1 MVLKYVLKNFSRRK
15 VRTILM
21 ILSLLVSIGLIVT
34 MSATVE
40 TMRQSSIDL
49 IANETGRFDL
59 SISKRDTSSDLFIPF
74 DEVAPQ
80 ILAADENITAVHS
93 RIETEIELNIDGEL
107 RQAFLLALDPDSDD
121 VGFVDVIEGE
131 YVLGDGQVA
140 LFENTAREQNL
151 SVGDRLNVAYSFPVP
166 REVGKTAVAGASQQR
181 TNESFLITAIVR
193 QDGVA
198 QGRISRGIIAHLDD
212 AQAWLGLAGRVQSV
226 IATVDPSLYETNNS
240 ETAALRVRNI
250 GRNVQTQLGDDYQY
264 DLAKA
269 AVLRDAAQGFLAI
282 QALINTYGLMALAV
296 VGLLVYTLVLTNVQ
310 EQRRD
315 MAVLRI
321 LGGQRN
327 FLFTLV
333 IVEVLVIGL
342 IGVVLGVAFGQAVTT
357 YIVVPLIE
365 QQLAGE
371 GLVSTLRPRL
381 TVTAVLPAVI
391 SSFVVLI
398 ASSLRPAQEAART
411 KVMHAINP
419 GVADN
424 IQIEDIA
431 QLRERRP
438 NFRLFLSGL
447 ALMLIFALIT
457 GFQIVESFGGPAI
470 EVVFV
475 LLALGLMILGL
486 GLMFFITTVPFERL
500 VLLIMG
506 LIAPRLT
513 YFAQRNIGRGQT
525 RNTLISLLVLF
536 SGVLPSF
543 LATQLAMENANFAEG
558 ERQSF
563 GSPATVQTG
572 GWWLSSEEAADF
584 RLPQN
589 FRTQEFM
596 AVAGVDETAA
606 ITYAYNS
613 DGADS
618 LRFRTAGLS
627 VYGVDGDLNDVLF
640 DDLLEF
646 VDGSPAA
653 LTEILTDDRAIIISE
668 GLADYL
674 SLALGEQIKLRG
686 AGTDHETSF
695 TIVAIARKIPGF
707 SGIGRSRLTAAN
719 GSEVLISYNAFRE
732 LTTELEQPLPAP
744 DAKIVSKIF
753 FTYTAETNVH
763 ELWATISKR
772 FDQDYEFFL
781 NSLEI
786 ELEQNEQE
794 QGTQQVFLLVLTSIS
809 FTTAVFGVFAVIF
822 VTIFSRRLEIG
833 MLKAVGM
840 KRRELTGMLI
850 VESITMTLG
859 AALAGITAGAS
870 MGYISFYSSRILSQ
884 TPTRFTIDTTV
895 VPFIVILIVIAS
907 ILGATFSARRIVK
920 RRAIE
925 ILRM

>member
-21 ILSLLVSIGLIVT
+21 VLSLLVSIGLIVT

-40 TMRQSSIDL
+40 TIRQSNVDL
-49 IANETGRFDL
+49 IASETGRFDL
-59 SISKRDTSSDLFIPF
+59 SISKRDTNADLFIPF
-74 DEVAPQ
+74 DEVGPQ
-80 ILAADENITAVHS
+80 ILAADENITAVYP
-93 RIETEIELNIDGEL
+93 RIETQIELNIDGEL
-107 RQAFLLALDPDSDD
+107 RQGFLLALDPDVDD
-121 VGFVDVIEGE
+121 VGFIDVVEGE

-151 SVGDRLNVAYSFPVP
+151 VVGDRVNVSYSFPVP

-181 TNESFLITAIVR
+181 TNESFVVSAIVR

-212 AQAWLGLAGRVQSV
+212 AQAWLGLSGRVQSV
-226 IATVDPSLYETNNS
+226 IATVEPSLYETNNS

-250 GRNVQTQLGDDYQY
+250 GRTVQQTLGDDYQY
-264 DLAKA
+264 ELAKA
-269 AVLRDAAQGFLAI
+269 AVLRDAAQGFLAL
-282 QALINTYGLMALAV
+282 QALINTYGIMALGV

-342 IGVVLGVAFGQAVTT
+342 MGVVLGVVFGQAVTT

-365 QQLAGE
+365 QQFAE
-371 GLVSTLRPRL
+371 NGLVSTLTPRL
-381 TVTAVLPAVI
+381 TVTAVLPVVI
-391 SSFVVLI
+391 SSFIVLLL
-398 ASSLRPAQEAART
+398 SSLRPAQEAART

-438 NFRLFLSGL
+438 NFRLFLSGF

-470 EVVFV
+470 EVIFV

-500 VLLIMG
+500 VLFIMG
-506 LIAPRLT
+506 LIVPRLT

-543 LATQLAMENANFAEG
+543 LATQLAMENANFAEE

-563 GSPATVQTG
+563 GAPATVNTG
-572 GWWLSSEEAADF
+572 GWWQSSEEAANFRLTQDF
-584 RLPQN
+584 R
-589 FRTQEFM
+589 TDEFM
-596 AVAGVDETAA
+596 AVGEIEETVAL
-606 ITYAYNS
+606 TYGYS
-613 DGADS
+613 TEGADS

-646 VDGSPAA
+646 VGGSPAA
-653 LTEILTDDRAIIISE
+653 LTRILTDDRAIIISE

-674 SLALGEQIKLRG
+674 SLAQGEQIKLLG

-695 TIVAIARKIPGF
+695 TIIGIARKIPGF
-707 SGIGRSRLTAAN
+707 SGIGRSRLAAAG
-719 GSEVLISYNAFRE
+719 GSDVLISFNAFRE
-732 LTTELEQPLPAP
+732 LTTELDQPLPTR
-744 DAKIVSKIF
+744 DAKLVSKLF
-753 FTYTAETNVH
+753 FTYAAATDVDA
-763 ELWATISKR
+763 LWETISKR
-772 FDQDYEFFL
+772 FARDYDFFL
-781 NSLEI
+781 RFLET
-786 ELEQNEQE
+786 ELKQNEQE
-794 QGTQQVFLLVLTSIS
+794 QGTQRVFLLVLTSIS

-833 MLKAVGM
+833 MLKAIGM
-840 KRRELTGMLI
+840 KRKELTGMLI

-870 MGYISFYSSRILSQ
+870 MGYISFYSSRILAQ
-884 TPTRFTIDTTV
+884 TPTRFTVDTTV
-895 VPFIVILIVIAS
+895 VPFIVILIVVAS